1 MVKVGRTIK
10 RKREAHMSEASKN
23 PINALSANRRKF
35 VKLVAGGQTPG
46 MAAKIAGYSSP
57 SGEGWRL
64 LRLDDVRAAIFA
76 EQEKILTELGGK
88 ALATLGECLES
99 ESDAVR
105 LKASEIV
112 LKEIG
117 RVKQRQL
124 DQEQAENPA
133 SAGSVRNMSQD
144 EYSSLLTSALKHYQ
158 ANAPVTI
165 DINADNQ
172 GDEDGEHP

>member
-1 MVKVGRTIK
+1 MTSPS
-10 RKREAHMSEASKN
+10 REKS
-23 PINALSANRRKF
+23 PINKLDGSRRVFAKA
-35 VKLVAGGQTPG
+35 VAQGIKPGQ
-46 MAAKIAGYSSP
+46 AAKLAGYAQPSS
-57 SGEGWRL
+57 EGWRL
-64 LRLDDVRAAIFA
+64 LRIDDVRAAVYH
-76 EQEKILTELGGK
+76 EHERMLTDLGAK
-88 ALATLGECLES
+88 ALATLANCMES
-99 ESDAVR
+99 ESEAIR

-158 ANAPVTI
+158 ASAPVTI